1 MRPTSAQLGFAAAFA
16 LMVAVFTWRSDAFWH
31 ASNLLNIATGCVVL
45 LIVTLAMTAVVA
57 SGGID
62 LSVGV
67 SLDFGAWF
75 VIIAM
80 VDWHL
85 GWGPAILTAV
95 AVTLAVGALNG
106 LLIAKAGVSPFLA
119 TLGVYFVGR
128 SVQQAGTNGGATV
141 NFRQA
146 PDAFHQFGVGSV
158 AGVPVK
164 VAIGLALAVALWF
177 FLTKTSHGRRIE
189 AIGLQPEA
197 ARHIGIRVGA
207 YTALTYVVAA
217 GLCALAGAILTA
229 QLRIFTPLA
238 GFAYQT
244 DAIAAVFLGAALSRA
259 GRASVPGSLAAV
271 VFLATL
277 SNGLD
282 LAGLDFNVKVLVR
295 GIVLVVALAASFG
308 LARGAFGAGGRA
320 LRPAT
325 LEAG

>member
-1 MRPTSAQLGFAAAFA
+1 MRPTRAQIGFAAAFA
-16 LMVAVFTWRSDAFWH
+16 VMAAVFAWRSEAFLRP
-31 ASNLLNIATGCVVL
+31 SNLLNIATGCVVL
-45 LIVTLAMTAVVA
+45 AIIALAMTSVVA

-75 VIIAM
+75 VILAM
-80 VDWHL
+80 VDWRL
-85 GWGPAILTAV
+85 GWGPAILAAV
-95 AVTLAVGALNG
+95 ALTLLVGALNG

-146 PDAFHQFGVGSV
+146 PDQFHQFGVGSV

-164 VAIGLALAVALWF
+164 ILVGLALAGALWF
-177 FLTKTSHGRRIE
+177 FLAKTSHGRRIQ

-217 GLCALAGAILTA
+217 GFSALAGAILTA

-244 DAIAAVFLGAALSRA
+244 DAIAAVFLGAALARS

-271 VFLATL
+271 LFLATL

-295 GIVLVVALAASFG
+295 GFVLVAALAASFG
-308 LARGAFGAGGRA
+308 LARSAFSARR
-320 LRPAT
+320 RPAWSK
-325 LEAG
+325 GV